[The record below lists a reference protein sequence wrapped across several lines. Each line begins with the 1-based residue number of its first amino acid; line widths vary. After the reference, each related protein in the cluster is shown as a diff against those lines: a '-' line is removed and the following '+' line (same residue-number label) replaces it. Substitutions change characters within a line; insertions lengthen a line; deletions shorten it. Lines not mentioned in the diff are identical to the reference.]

1 MRSAVVAVALLSACG
16 DAPPSPSAVTTARF
30 LALLTDSP
38 EVRPG
43 DTATISVLW
52 VDPAARAVTFSGWW
66 CWEGPT
72 VDPLRCDPMVATG
85 TLSPGGTPR
94 VWGVGPLIPPMGAR
108 EAIVVVEARVEGARS
123 SAFRRVG
130 VRTEGALHVP
140 PELRAVTLRQGEQVT
155 VAGEGQEIRVTSAAF
170 TVEVQAEVV
179 TGAGPLTASF
189 FASGGAFDPPRAV
202 SPAALGSRWS
212 PGGTERVDVWVVLRD
227 ARGGARARTFRVQR
241 GD

>member
-16 DAPPSPSAVTTARF
+16 DAPPSPSAVTSARF

-43 DTATISVLW
+43 DTATVTVLW
-52 VDPAARAVTFSGWW
+52 VDPAARAVSFSGWW

-72 VDPLRCDPMVATG
+72 VDPLRCEPTVAAG
-85 TLSPGGTPR
+85 PLSPGETPR
-94 VWGVGPLIPPMGAR
+94 AWVAGPLIPPIGAR
-108 EAIVVVEARVEGARS
+108 EAIVVVEARVEGERS

-130 VRTEGALHVP
+130 VRTDGPLHVP

-170 TVEVQAEVV
+170 SVEVQAE
-179 TGAGPLTASF
+179 TATEAGPLMASF
-189 FASGGAFDPPRAV
+189 FASAGAFSPPRAV
-202 SPAALGSRWS
+202 SPAALVSRWI
-212 PGGTERVDVWVVLRD
+212 PGGEDQVEVWVLLRD
-227 ARGGARARTFRVQR
+227 ARGGVRARTFRVRR